1 MQLKQINLLIACS
14 CSAPGVTRIRL
25 LVLRD
30 AQRGDT
36 SRRGLHLAGA
46 QECLLSSHTDDNFF
60 TGTGDDFF
68 IFMELSPR
76 SLMPEASNPH
86 PGRAVVGGN
95 QMGQGGV
102 GAASK
107 GFPLV
112 GYFILPN
119 CW

>member
-1 MQLKQINLLIACS
+1 MLREGIPAGEVFIW
-14 CSAPGVTRIRL
+14 
-25 LVLRD
+25 LVPRNVCCHLTLMT
-30 AQRGDT
+30 T
-36 SRRGLHLAGA
+36 S
-46 QECLLSSHTDDNFF
+46 LS
-60 TGTGDDFF
+60 GTGDDFF

-102 GAASK
+102 VAASK